1 MNTNNPKVKVIS
13 VKEAGKM
20 DKNNVAYFTLNDGT
34 VAIVKK
40 DDQKIPNTELLN
52 EVNNKNSIYQ
62 KYEQIQNNNIQ
73 QNNNINSNY
82 SIMKI
87 KNSNQNNININ
98 NQNLNQNNTDYQII
112 EAIPVKFCENPQIK
126 NFSQPEPLY
135 VQPYYNPEIIFSE
148 VQKYDDNDEEQG
160 YYEENQINNINI
172 RNMRLNQSR
181 WSRPRRDWARR
192 ECRRRRAHP
201 STC

>member
-13 VKEAGKM
+13 VEEAGKM

-40 DDQKIPNTELLN
+40 DDQKIPNTELVN
-52 EVNNKNSIYQ
+52 EVSNKNYINQDY
-62 KYEQIQNNNIQ
+62 KQIKNNNIQ
-73 QNNNINSNY
+73 QNDNINSNY

-172 RNMRLNQSR
+172 RNMRLNQGNNY
-181 WSRPRRDWARR
+181 
-192 ECRRRRAHP
+192 
-201 STC
+201 